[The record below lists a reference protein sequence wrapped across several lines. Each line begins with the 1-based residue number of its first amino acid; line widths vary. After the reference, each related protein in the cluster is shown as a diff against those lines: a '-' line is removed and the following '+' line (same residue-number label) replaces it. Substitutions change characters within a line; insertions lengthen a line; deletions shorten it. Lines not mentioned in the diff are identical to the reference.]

1 VRSASPNVQ
10 LNIKAYISAIF
21 MSVDRVK
28 QILLIFFFC
37 FGNLIFQINLAIYV
51 IFIMSITKIKV
62 TCDTYLYKI

>member
-1 VRSASPNVQ
+1 
-10 LNIKAYISAIF
+10 